1 MGNHPITTGIYEH
14 KLLTFFFSLWSHCIM
29 TSIPISAQE
38 SYILTVKQQRKHFMF
53 DWQKRLQPLQEIISS
68 LTYYEGLTCH
78 RFERS
83 SWTNY
88 VIISVRLRSEY
99 ISTSHRL
106 SLSLCYYVF
115 SYISTDIDSLIN
127 QNVQMWPLRMTVDT
141 SYLK

>member
-1 MGNHPITTGIYEH
+1 
-14 KLLTFFFSLWSHCIM
+14 M
-29 TSIPISAQE
+29 TSKPISAEE
-38 SYILTVKQQRKHFMF
+38 SYILNVKQQRKHFMF

-88 VIISVRLRSEY
+88 VIITVRLRSEY

-106 SLSLCYYVF
+106 SLSLYYYVF
-115 SYISTDIDSLIN
+115 SHISTDIDSPIN
-127 QNVQMWPLRMTVDT
+127 QNVHMWPLRMTIDT
-141 SYLK
+141 CYLK